1 MASSWDHEKARENVR
16 GSSSIV
22 VCVCLLPV
30 FDTYVIGDDIE
41 SNRELKLSFRVP
53 DPEIMRASSRESG
66 NEARILSNSP
76 FAPPRSF
83 ETILRFS
90 R

>member
-22 VCVCLLPV
+22 VCVCLLS
-30 FDTYVIGDDIE
+30 DMYVIGDDIE

-76 FAPPRSF
+76 FASPHSS